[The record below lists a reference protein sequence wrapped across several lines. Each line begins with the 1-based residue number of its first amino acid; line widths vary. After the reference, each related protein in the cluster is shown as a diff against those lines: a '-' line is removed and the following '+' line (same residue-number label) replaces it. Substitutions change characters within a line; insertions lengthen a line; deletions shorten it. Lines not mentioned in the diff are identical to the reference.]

1 MATVTSSLSGGA
13 AGNHDHED
21 GEIMRAARLTRKTHF
36 RKNAFRPGGGALVF
50 DLTEAPDGG
59 PEESES
65 LALCD
70 ISLSGDAPFED
81 SAGDSAGH
89 APAVFRD
96 CADALRWCVAVM
108 VQSPVAG
115 RLLDHAAR
123 EGWSVAAADLDNN
136 GFYLDI
142 PHRRLIIDHYGIAA
156 RALGRSA
163 FFRNSMLTAFI
174 RALRD
179 IWHEHRTGPFE
190 ERFAPADVLM
200 MERIRAADCDTV
212 VVMAGWELRGAGFGG
227 VWRHILGSSEGD
239 MAAVFTRVLERDPSA
254 LFSGAALAYAFRQWH
269 ADESRVDGCD
279 HETLEAL
286 DDFMQARSAQDGEAT
301 GGPSRLSGADVPSAA
316 DIEALSVLP
325 GGECYLAGYGETVR
339 TDPFFAGLGDPI
351 NQAHLFHLVYDTRV
365 CLVNNVPFRDRSLAG
380 KIFPEGGGLQG
391 KA

>member
-1 MATVTSSLSGGA
+1 MATATSSLSGGA
-13 AGNHDHED
+13 AGSHEN

-50 DLTEAPDGG
+50 DMTAAPDGG
-59 PEESES
+59 PEEGEALSLCD
-65 LALCD
+65 LALCGL
-70 ISLSGDAPFED
+70 SLSGGAVPEGQEN
-81 SAGDSAGH
+81 A
-89 APAVFRD
+89 APAVFQD
-96 CADALRWCVAVM
+96 HADALRWCGAVM
-108 VQSPVAG
+108 AQSPVAG
-115 RLLDHAAR
+115 RLLDQAAR
-123 EGWSVAAADLDNN
+123 EGWSVAAADLDSN

-142 PHRRLIIDHYGIAA
+142 PRRRLILDHYGIAA

-179 IWHEHRTGPFE
+179 VWHEHRTGPFE
-190 ERFAPADVLM
+190 ERFSPADVLM
-200 MERIRAADCDTV
+200 MERVRAADCDTV

-254 LFSGAALAYAFRQWH
+254 LFSGAALAYAFRQWY

-286 DDFMQARSAQDGEAT
+286 DDFMQDRAAQAAD
-301 GGPSRLSGADVPSAA
+301 GPSRLSGADLPAAA

-380 KIFPEGGGLQG
+380 KIFPEGGSPQG